1 MKIMFRNLSR
11 STTKDNLVKL
21 FQEFGD
27 LNSLSLVMDK
37 ETNKSKG
44 FGFAEMPDK
53 KEAQKAI
60 KQLNGK
66 IVDGEKIRVKT
77 VATSSKRGR

>member
-1 MKIMFRNLSR
+1 MFRNLSR